1 MHTRISTALFAS
13 AHQHRSQLLRYE
25 QLEWTDLEGM
35 QFRRVAASVIVP
47 CLCTCC
53 VLKRHGEGGSTKM
66 EESVVEYSTAE
77 PDKLWLWVL
86 VLLRS
91 AGDVKCVRIQTER
104 AIRDAD
110 QGACLSAL
118 SI

>member
-1 MHTRISTALFAS
+1 
-13 AHQHRSQLLRYE
+13 
-25 QLEWTDLEGM
+25 
-35 QFRRVAASVIVP
+35 
-47 CLCTCC
+47 
-53 VLKRHGEGGSTKM
+53 M

-77 PDKLWLWVL
+77 PNKLWLWVL
-86 VLLRS
+86 VLVRS

-110 QGACLSAL
+110 QGACLSAV